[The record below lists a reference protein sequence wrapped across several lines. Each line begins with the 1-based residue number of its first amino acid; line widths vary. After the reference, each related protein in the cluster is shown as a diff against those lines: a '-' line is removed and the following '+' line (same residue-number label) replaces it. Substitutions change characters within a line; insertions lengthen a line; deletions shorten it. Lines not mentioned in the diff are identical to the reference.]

1 MPTTAQLTANQANA
15 QASTGP
21 RTESGKERSSQN
33 AITLG
38 LFTIRDF
45 VRPEEEDQFEQLGAK
60 LSSELNPVGVLEE
73 TYVAAIVGATWRLRR
88 CSLIEASIV
97 DTCGLEPMQDQIA
110 GRLQLSVDRARA
122 QAHNILR
129 RSLAELRRL
138 QTDRTICEEIY
149 DGAPVPPVQDLT
161 SHKDVVI
168 ALNHADRGKLLARK
182 LDRLD
187 SMASIMD
194 RQSGSS
200 GQEPES
206 GSSCEDPELGSFCKN
221 PGTTAITAPR
231 NAPCPCGSGLKHK
244 RCCGK
249 LAPPVLPQAA

>member
-1 MPTTAQLTANQANA
+1 MATPSQFTANQANA
-15 QASTGP
+15 HASTGP

-45 VRPEEEDQFEQLGAK
+45 VRPEEQNDFEQLGAT
-60 LSSELNPVGVLEE
+60 LASELNPVGVLEE

-88 CSLIEASIV
+88 CSLVEAGIV
-97 DTCGLEPMQDQIA
+97 DSCGLEPMQDQIA
-110 GRLQLSVDRARA
+110 ARLQLSVDRARA

-138 QTDRTICEEIY
+138 QTDRTIREEIY
-149 DGAPVPPVQDLT
+149 DGAPVPPVQDMT

-168 ALNHADRGKLLARK
+168 ALNHADRGKLLAKK
-182 LDRLD
+182 LDELD
-187 SMASIMD
+187 SVASIMD
-194 RQSGSS
+194 RQLGSS
-200 GQEPES
+200 PIEPAL
-206 GSSCEDPELGSFCKN
+206 GSSKEPELGSFCKN
-221 PGTTAITAPR
+221 PGTTAINTPR
-231 NAPCPCGSGLKHK
+231 NAPCPCRSGLKYK

-249 LAPPVLPQAA
+249 LAPPALAEAA